1 MNVLCLWGWLHAQ
14 SEYYFVS
21 QHVLVLLTT
30 ARLQDCPLLLI
41 GVCCT
46 GKSKRVGALSK
57 LKTAT
62 VEVKENHHHSPQP
75 QHTAI
80 AAYTELTTS
89 AFTAGCIPLISFK
102 SVTATKRQWCL
113 SSWDVCRMCM
123 MFRFVSGCVD
133 FFLLTLFLVKI
144 TSCHTVL
151 TSYPPLVFPSANY
164 YCYA

>member
-1 MNVLCLWGWLHAQ
+1 M
-14 SEYYFVS
+14 S

-80 AAYTELTTS
+80 AAYTELTMS
-89 AFTAGCIPLISFK
+89 AFTAGCIPLLSFT

-133 FFLLTLFLVKI
+133 FFLLTPLSSGCQGFPLTLTGTASRRNDFLVPVPMC
-144 TSCHTVL
+144 T
-151 TSYPPLVFPSANY
+151 
-164 YCYA
+164 